1 MKKSKKRH
9 TLFCGP
15 FHPEL
20 EEEFIRRVREKKAL
34 DPLAPVLV
42 LVGSNLLRIYLQR
55 LLLFKGLPHANLR
68 FLTFIDL
75 ARLIALP
82 PLMEQG
88 RTPLP
93 LGGELVIVDQ
103 LASRLNEES
112 YFYPLKERRGFRRAL
127 LATFLDLWDSG
138 FAALPLKEGKK
149 LAELDALYQAFRA
162 QITKKFFSEV
172 ELLSQAS
179 RYAASLPEKW
189 GVAELFVYGFYD
201 FTENQRRLLEACA
214 QHLEIY
220 AFMPWRKNP
229 GFDYAWPTY
238 RWFKG
243 LGCQEEILGKP
254 SSNHLDSL
262 QVLHRDLFAP
272 TWSEVEIVADEKVK
286 IIAAANEV
294 QEVKE
299 IAREIINLAQEG
311 IPFQEMA
318 ILLRKA
324 EIYINIIKETFQNL
338 GIPVFFAGGL
348 PLRQTPEAKS
358 VLLLV
363 DLIKS
368 NWPRAQVMEFL
379 TFAPLAW
386 SNFLTEKP
394 VPACWDLISRQAGII
409 AGRKDWEEKL
419 NLYISRPP
427 EVGPGDEPEDEPGD
441 ENGGQKK
448 FYPKEAAHL
457 KSFLQ
462 VFFSD
467 LDSFP
472 TQGTWSVLATRL
484 IELIEKYLVPG
495 EAKQEIIKILQKL
508 KDLDDLQTEVDL
520 RQFKEILTELFKEGS
535 LRHGAFQERSVC
547 VAEIMPA
554 RGLSFRVVFIPGL
567 VERIFPAAPRQ
578 DPLLLDQERLK
589 INQVDKLKGV
599 LPLKANRW
607 PEEKTLFSLAVA
619 AARERLVLSYPR
631 LDPASGKE
639 RIPSFFLLQVGKAL
653 AKEIIN
659 YSKLE
664 TLPIYHHLPLSR
676 LGPAEPE
683 QAIDEQEFDLAQ
695 IRKALP
701 SQNSRPLV
709 YLFHLFPN
717 LARAKRLAQLRWGMR
732 LFTEYDGCLSS
743 ERAQRYLQEKHLLA
757 GRILSPTKLEMYAL
771 CPFRYF
777 LAEVLRLESY
787 PSPEEILR
795 LSPLAKGKVMH
806 EILYRFYQLLLP
818 ELNQPLAQEK
828 LAQYMELLNQEAE
841 EVFAQAEKEGS
852 TGLPFLWE
860 IDQQNILQDLRGFL
874 VQESSQKEDLVP
886 KALELK
892 FGFADAQPPAKMELP
907 GGKIVYFRGRIDRV
921 DFSKGGEKVR
931 IIDYKTGK
939 LYGQEDGFSGG
950 CTLQL
955 PLYLWAALQI
965 WPNIDLSQSWAE
977 YYCLSRREEYERL
990 TFSGQNWAE
999 KEKILKEIVQI
1010 IEEGIGQGIFFPA
1023 PAKKEA
1029 CPYCGFERVCEHG
1042 RDVILARKK
1051 GDARAAAFL
1060 RMREIK

>member
-1 MKKSKKRH
+1 MEKRKKRH
-9 TLFCGP
+9 ILCCGP

-20 EEEFIRRVREKKAL
+20 EEEFIRWVREKKAL
-34 DPLAPVLV
+34 DPLAPIMV
-42 LVGSNLLRIYLQR
+42 LVGSNLLRVYLQR

-75 ARLIALP
+75 ARLIALL

-88 RTPLP
+88 RVPLP

-127 LATFLDLWDSG
+127 LATFLDLWESG
-138 FAALPLKEGKK
+138 FAALPLKERKK
-149 LAELDALYQAFRA
+149 LAELDALYQTFRA
-162 QITKKFFSEV
+162 QITKKFFSDG
-172 ELLSQAS
+172 ELISQAS
-179 RYAASLPEKW
+179 RYVASLPEKW

-214 QHLEIY
+214 QHLQIN

-238 RWFKG
+238 KWFKG
-243 LGCQEEILGKP
+243 LGCQERILEKP
-254 SSNHLDSL
+254 LAKPAPSL
-262 QVLHRDLFAP
+262 QVLQRDLFAP
-272 TWSEVEIVADEKVK
+272 TWSEGEAVADEKVK

-299 IAREIINLAQEG
+299 IAREIINLAQED
-311 IPFQEMA
+311 IPFHEMA

-338 GIPVFFAGGL
+338 GIPIFCAGGL

-358 VLLLV
+358 VLLLL
-363 DLIKS
+363 DLINS

-386 SNFLTEKP
+386 SNFLEEKP

-419 NLYISRPP
+419 TLYISHPP
-427 EVGPGDEPEDEPGD
+427 EVGPEDEPGDEPGD
-441 ENGGQKK
+441 ENGGQKRS
-448 FYPKEAAHL
+448 YPREATQL

-472 TQGTWSVLATRL
+472 AQGTWSVLATRL
-484 IELIEKYLVPG
+484 IELIEKYLILR
-495 EAKQEIIKILQKL
+495 ETKQEIIQILQKL

-520 RQFKEILTELFKEGS
+520 RQFKEILTEVFKEGS
-535 LRHGAFQERSVC
+535 LRHGAFQEGSVC

-567 VERIFPAAPRQ
+567 VERVFPAAPRQ
-578 DPLLLDQERLK
+578 DPLLLDRERQK
-589 INQVDKLKGV
+589 INQMGQLKGS
-599 LPLKANRW
+599 LPLKASRW
-607 PEEKTLFSLAVA
+607 QEEKTLFSLAVS

-639 RIPSFFLLQVGKAL
+639 RIPSFFLLHVGEAL
-653 AKEIIN
+653 TKEIIN
-659 YSKLE
+659 YRKLE
-664 TLPIYHHLPLSR
+664 TLPFYRHLSLSR
-676 LGPAEPE
+676 LAPAEPA

-695 IRKALP
+695 IGKALQN
-701 SQNSRPLV
+701 QNSRPLA
-709 YLFHLFPN
+709 YLFPLFPN
-717 LARAKRLAQLRWGMR
+717 LARAKKLAQLRWGMR
-732 LFTEYDGCLSS
+732 VFTEYDGCLSS
-743 ERAQRYLQEKHLLA
+743 ERARRYLQEKHLLA

-787 PSPEEILR
+787 PAPEEILR

-806 EILYRFYQLLLP
+806 EILYRFYQRLLP
-818 ELNQPLAQEK
+818 ELNKPLAKEK
-828 LAQYMELLNQEAE
+828 LAQYLELLNQEAK
-841 EVFAQAEKEGS
+841 EVFAQAEKEGA
-852 TGLPFLWE
+852 TGLPLLWE
-860 IDQQNILQDLRGFL
+860 IDQQDMLQDLRGFL
-874 VQESSQKEDLVP
+874 VQELSQEEDLVP
-886 KALELK
+886 QALELK
-892 FGFADAQPPAKMELP
+892 FGFAGAQPPAKMELP
-907 GGKIVYFRGRIDRV
+907 AGKIVYFRGRIDRV
-921 DFSKGGEKVR
+921 DFSKGREKVR

-950 CTLQL
+950 CALQL
-955 PLYLWAALQI
+955 PLYLWAARQI
-965 WPNIDLSQSWAE
+965 WPNIDLSQSWAA
-977 YYCLSRREEYERL
+977 YYCLRRREEYKRL
-990 TFSGQNWAE
+990 TFQGQNWGE
-999 KEKILKEIVQI
+999 KEKILKQIVQT
-1010 IEEGIGQGIFFPA
+1010 IEEGIIQGLFFPA
-1023 PAKKEA
+1023 PARKEA
-1029 CPYCGFERVCEHG
+1029 CPYCDFERVCEQG
-1042 RDVILARKK
+1042 RDIIWARKK
-1051 GDARAAAFL
+1051 GDARAVAFL
-1060 RMREIK
+1060 SMREIA